1 MNKCKKSQLKTVQFY
16 FLIEMD
22 CVIYFILFSYSIF
35 ITIFPF
41 YLLTFSFMIFFKL
54 RKYFYEGFI
63 HLRNLLIGALVNK
76 FNLNLNF
83 KSPWLSID

>member
-63 HLRNLLIGALVNK
+63 HLRNLLIGASVNK